1 MLLAG
6 KPGMRLLR
14 HYCVLLLPLVCV
26 SVCDLLVSC
35 MAWQGFAL
43 QACMHTG
50 WRAVR
55 PVRLAYQPPASSTFL
70 SKQTSQQQ
78 PANSS
83 FLSEQTR
90 AWHAAFAA
98 LLRTAAASGLCFCVS
113 FAGVV
118 HGVARIC
125 VASLHAYWMASCA
138 PSSLGLSAT
147 SQQYFSLKTN

>member
-78 PANSS
+78 PANST
-83 FLSEQTR
+83 FLSEQTSTSHQPP
-90 AWHAAFAA
+90 AI
-98 LLRTAAASGLCFCVS
+98 RTVCM
-113 FAGVV
+113 
-118 HGVARIC
+118 AR
-125 VASLHAYWMASCA
+125 SLQLKLIFVRKEWVLYTG
-138 PSSLGLSAT
+138 SS
-147 SQQYFSLKTN
+147 

>member
-1 MLLAG
+1 MQGAG
-6 KPGMRLLR
+6 RWDGTTSSAGR
-14 HYCVLLLPLVCV
+14 YCV
-26 SVCDLLVSC
+26 
-35 MAWQGFAL
+35 
-43 QACMHTG
+43 
-50 WRAVR
+50 R
-55 PVRLAYQPPASSTFL
+55 VRLRYAAGR
-70 SKQTSQQQ
+70 
-78 PANSS
+78 
-83 FLSEQTR
+83 E